1 MATDAFS
8 PEVSMYKYIANIF
21 ELFCKNK
28 RVIDRKIRNCASN
41 NFFMSK
47 QIIQTDKVPAPIGP
61 YSQAVIAN
69 GFLFASG
76 QIAFNPSTGELV
88 TESIEAETKQV
99 MENIKA
105 ILAESTLSF
114 AHIVKTT
121 IFLSDM
127 QLFAQVNEIYGSYF
141 TADFPARETVAVKT
155 LPRNVNVEI
164 SVTAVVNL

>member
-1 MATDAFS
+1 M
-8 PEVSMYKYIANIF
+8 P
-21 ELFCKNK
+21 
-28 RVIDRKIRNCASN
+28 
-41 NFFMSK
+41 K
-47 QIIQTDKVPAPIGP
+47 QIIQSNKVPTPIGP

-76 QIAFNPSTGELV
+76 QVAYNPAPGELV
-88 TESIEAETKQV
+88 LTDILSETKQV

-105 ILAESTLSF
+105 VLDEAKLSF
-114 AHIVKTT
+114 AHVVKTS

-127 QLFAQVNEIYGSYF
+127 QLFAQVNEVYASYF

-164 SVTAVVNL
+164 SITAVVDL